1 MRDDRNG
8 RWRAL
13 PESPTVPTAMRALSS
28 SISDGV
34 RPARGPER
42 VLTVLEVLSGRDI
55 GIPTLVVAQ
64 MCGIPRS
71 SAHVLLAAMRRR
83 GFVAYD
89 DHKRIWSLGDAAR
102 LMASGPTPVDA
113 MLAILESF
121 DRHVRHQTALEIAS
135 RTGLDLARI
144 RPTIDS
150 LVAHGLLTAEPGGR
164 YMLGV
169 RLLGLGA
176 RLEPVD
182 HLRTLARPHLVA
194 LRNVTRETANLVVR
208 DGLDAVYLDQVES
221 QRSLRHSGW
230 SGRAI
235 PIAGTATGAA
245 LSGEFGAKVAADAVE
260 SGVTAVACRIPIDH
274 APAAAVSVIGPTF
287 RLRGSILQHVR
298 TEVESAARRI
308 AEDLHRAAEHGPY

>member
-1 MRDDRNG
+1 MLKLNPG
-8 RWRAL
+8 LLAL
-13 PESPTVPTAMRALSS
+13 PLAAWAALIGCRANENVPKWPVPAEARERPNPVAASPDSLSAGAKLYREHCAICHGVS
-28 SISDGV
+28 GDGKSAWAETLPEPPADLTDPAHMKRMTDGEIFWKIS
-34 RPARGPER
+34 
-42 VLTVLEVLSGRDI
+42 TGRDLM
-55 GIPTLVVAQ
+55 PPFAERLREEERWQVVN
-64 MCGIPRS
+64 
-71 SAHVLLAAMRRR
+71 
-83 GFVAYD
+83 Y
-89 DHKRIWSLGDAAR
+89 
-102 LMASGPTPVDA
+102 
-113 MLAILESF
+113 
-121 DRHVRHQTALEIAS
+121 
-135 RTGLDLARI
+135 
-144 RPTIDS
+144 
-150 LVAHGLLTAEPGGR
+150 
-164 YMLGV
+164 
-169 RLLGLGA
+169 
-176 RLEPVD
+176 
-182 HLRTLARPHLVA
+182 LRTLARPHLVA